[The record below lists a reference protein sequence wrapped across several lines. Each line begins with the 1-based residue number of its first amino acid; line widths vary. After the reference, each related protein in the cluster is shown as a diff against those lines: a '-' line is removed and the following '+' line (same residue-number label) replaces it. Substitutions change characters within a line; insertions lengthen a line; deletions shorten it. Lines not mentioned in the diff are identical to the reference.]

1 MYYRI
6 TPLCRIRYVNYL
18 EFEFRLQVSGGYF
31 VNRINDQISKKR
43 KEKNSCIEA
52 SLVAHWWRTACSRKR
67 DRVTPCSG
75 KVSHAAV
82 TEPVGHSTTPV
93 LPSPGAP
100 STEPASTATEAPAP
114 RACAPQLDKPSKKE
128 AHWLQPE
135 RRVLTTTGEK
145 PSQQQ
150 DRAQPKINKI

>member
-18 EFEFRLQVSGGYF
+18 EFEFRLQVSGRYF
-31 VNRINDQISKKR
+31 VNRINDQISKKQ
-43 KEKNSCIEA
+43 EKHSCIQA
-52 SLVAHWWRTACSRKR
+52 SLVAHWWRTACSRR
-67 DRVTPCSG
+67 RHRVTPCSG
-75 KVSHAAV
+75 KVSHAAERLSPWA
-82 TEPVGHSTTPV
+82 TATTPV
-93 LPSPGAP
+93 LQSPGAP
-100 STEPASTATEAPAP
+100 STEPAATATEAPAP
-114 RACAPQLDKPSKKE
+114 TACAPQSDKPSKRE

-135 RRVLTTTGEK
+135 RRLLTTTGEK